1 MPQNPVLAC
10 REILAEC
17 TPLENDCGLYCEA
30 ACCKSL
36 EGETTG
42 MLLFPGEEV
51 LYEGK
56 EGFRIILITSGWM
69 LVCSASCKREDRPL
83 SCRLFPLMPL
93 VRAEGVRVGMDARAV
108 AVCPLYAS
116 GVSGLRSEFVEAVRR
131 CGKILSE
138 DPVQLM
144 FLKQLTVQHD
154 ELRALQRSFGR

>member
-10 REILAEC
+10 REILAKC
-17 TPLENDCGLYCEA
+17 TPLENDCGLYCGA
-30 ACCKSL
+30 ACCQSL

-56 EGFRIILITSGWM
+56 EGFRIISTTSGRM
-69 LVCSASCKREDRPL
+69 LVCSRTCDRDERPL
-83 SCRLFPLMPL
+83 SCRLFPLLPL
-93 VRAEGVRVGMDARAV
+93 VRAEGIRVAMDARA
-108 AVCPLYAS
+108 ATVCPLYAS
-116 GVSGLRSEFVEAVRR
+116 GAFGLRKEFVEAVRE
-131 CGKILSE
+131 CGQILSE
-138 DPVQLM
+138 DPVQLV